1 MDSDPKMAGRVAV
14 CGGGD
19 GCGEEEHGCA
29 WLAGSRRRGRVAG
42 SDL

>member
-1 MDSDPKMAGRVAV
+1 MDSDPKMAGRVAG